1 MVNVKNYYE
10 YIKQQFPEV
19 TLKDIKRIL
28 NYGFK
33 QLYLLNSY
41 GGDLLIKDSDF
52 WSYIGTLRNDSVKH
66 FHYYKNKLIIRLR
79 VLYKRKHIKWDGY
92 YYFAL
97 SEEQY
102 QNYKAQINSKGRK
115 KKIFNFGTVKLY
127 KIFNECEIQ
136 EFSKQYIFKIP
147 QPIDFGYTLFKQQ
160 LITDSAELVLTRNPL
175 KFEDILVTNHKYDFL

>member
-19 TLKDIKRIL
+19 SKKDIKRIL

-41 GGDLLIKDSDF
+41 GGDLLIKDNDF
-52 WSYIGTLRNDSVKH
+52 WSYMGTLRNNSIKH
-66 FHYYKNKLIIRLR
+66 FHYYRNKLTVRLR
-79 VLYKRKHIKWDGY
+79 VLYKRKNIQWDGY

-97 SEEQY
+97 TDEQY
-102 QNYKAQINSKGRK
+102 QNYINQQNKRGRK
-115 KKIFNFGTVKLY
+115 RTKFKFENIKLY

-136 EFSKQYIFKIP
+136 EFNKKYIFKMTF
-147 QPIDFGYTLFKQQ
+147 PIDLGYTFFKKD
-160 LITDSAELVLTRNPL
+160 LITDKAQLIITRNSL
-175 KFEDILVTNHKYDFL
+175 KFEDILVTNHKYDFI